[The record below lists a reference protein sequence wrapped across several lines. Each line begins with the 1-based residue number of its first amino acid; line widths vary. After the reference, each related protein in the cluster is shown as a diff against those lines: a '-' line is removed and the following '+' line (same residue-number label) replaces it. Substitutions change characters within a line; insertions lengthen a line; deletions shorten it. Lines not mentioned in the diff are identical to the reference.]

1 MVPAGA
7 RPAFHLTPE
16 LPHDVHA
23 LQRPHRLLTLALA
36 VSQGTTARLA
46 AQRSAEDARIIDGYR
61 LTMPVLLKVLPA
73 LQAAPPSCR
82 PREQRDPH
90 TLSIAEMTRTL
101 EQCAPV
107 MQALRKGSVS
117 ARDAAIVSAS
127 MLSTAKAMSLHD
139 GKASG
144 VPAGPLHDNA
154 VLLETND
161 AELRRVTSGSGQP

>member
-1 MVPAGA
+1 MT
-7 RPAFHLTPE
+7 FTPFPVRVVG
-16 LPHDVHA
+16 LA
-23 LQRPHRLLTLALA
+23 LTLAML
-36 VSQGTTARLA
+36 QGTTAHLA
-46 AQRSAEDARIIDGYR
+46 AQRSAEDSRIIDGYR
-61 LTMPVLLKVLPA
+61 LTMPVLQQVLPA

-107 MQALRKGSVS
+107 MQALRKGGVS

-139 GKASG
+139 GKASA
-144 VPAGPLHDNA
+144 VPSGPLHDNA
-154 VLLETND
+154 VLLEKND
-161 AELRRVTSGSGQP
+161 AELRRITSGGGQP